1 MHDRGVIRILMAGSN
16 HRLKA
21 APQIPISAE
30 VGFPQLITVLLI
42 GLFAPS
48 GTPKGIIDLIADLS
62 RDILRKADFQQK
74 LIEDGFEPALDS
86 GPEQAAQFV
95 REELVRWMPVVKAL
109 GIKAG

>member
-1 MHDRGVIRILMAGSN
+1 
-16 HRLKA
+16 
-21 APQIPISAE
+21 
-30 VGFPQLITVLLI
+30 VLFI

-48 GTPKGIIDLIADLS
+48 GTPKGIIDLIADVS
-62 RDILRKADFQQK
+62 RDILRKADFHQK

-95 REELVRWMPVVKAL
+95 REELARWTPVVTAI